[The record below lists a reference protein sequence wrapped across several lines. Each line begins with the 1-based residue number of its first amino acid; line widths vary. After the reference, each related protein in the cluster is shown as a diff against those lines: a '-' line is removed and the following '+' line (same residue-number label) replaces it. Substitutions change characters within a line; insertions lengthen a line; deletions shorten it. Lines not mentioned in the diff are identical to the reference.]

1 MPNPPEAL
9 VFLGEGF
16 VVARLVFSAVHILQW
31 RAQRE
36 HFGDGGH
43 LGQNYEFCMTAAE
56 AMSRAPEVRAPRTHL
71 RTYGGKQ
78 GFQR

>member
-16 VVARLVFSAVHILQW
+16 VVARLVFSAVHMSRGHLW
-31 RAQRE
+31 
-36 HFGDGGH
+36 DGGH

-56 AMSRAPEVRAPRTHL
+56 AMSRAPEVRAPRTHP
-71 RTYGGKQ
+71 RT
-78 GFQR
+78 